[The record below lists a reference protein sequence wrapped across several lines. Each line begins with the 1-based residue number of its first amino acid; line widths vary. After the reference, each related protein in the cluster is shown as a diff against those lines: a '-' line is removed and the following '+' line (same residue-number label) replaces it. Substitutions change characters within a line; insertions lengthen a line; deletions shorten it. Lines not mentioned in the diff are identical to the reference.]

1 VKCYLYIDNQGE
13 VHPIYPEVLPSSSKD
28 RAQNMV
34 LLPRPDIDVK
44 IVELPSVRRDIKS
57 ILGLKI
63 AGLYPGSPEETV
75 FDYRMPGRRRK
86 TPGSDRA
93 ILFIARR
100 NTIDRYRSLV
110 KNASFF
116 LPYSLVRRFLKRSGI
131 QTAVCTF
138 WWTDWHEVLVFD
150 GGDLV
155 TARVFE
161 GKGSPMRLADDLRDV
176 VPNEYQQESHII
188 FCNEQ
193 DRTGFTDALSS
204 IRPLPDRI
212 LTVERV
218 FRENSRVQD
227 SLFATRTSFLQGYK
241 AVVAAAILLVAAVFS
256 SFFMDRR
263 VQLVEEARSKL
274 QGQAQR
280 VLEVKNLLRRLE
292 TLTAEHE
299 ELAEHKPVQPYLLLQ
314 RLSETFGMEPE
325 MQQLVLDEARRIQL
339 DGRSAEPF
347 SLMARLEQSA
357 RFSSLKLS
365 RIVKDAKRNKERFS
379 LAGVYHDR

>member
-1 VKCYLYIDNQGE
+1 MKCYLFIDSQGE
-13 VHPIYPEVLPSSSKD
+13 VHPIHPEVLPSSQKD
-28 RAQNMV
+28 CRQNMV
-34 LLPRPDIDVK
+34 LLPRADIDVK
-44 IVELPSVRRDIKS
+44 IVELPAVRRDIKS

-75 FDYRMPGRRRK
+75 FDFSMLSREK
-86 TPGSDRA
+86 A

-100 NTIDRYRSLV
+100 NTIEQYRSLA

-138 WWTDWHEVLVFD
+138 WWTDWYEVLVFD
-150 GGDLV
+150 RGDMV

-161 GKGSPMRLADDLRDV
+161 GKGSPMRLAEDLRDV
-176 VPNEYQQESHII
+176 VPDEYQQASHII

-227 SLFATRTSFLQGYK
+227 SLFTTRTSFLQGYK
-241 AVVAAAILLVAAVFS
+241 TTVAAAMLLVAAMIS

-263 VQLVEEARSKL
+263 VEIVEEARSKL
-274 QGQAQR
+274 QVQAQQ
-280 VLEVKNLLRRLE
+280 VLVVKSLLQRLDS
-292 TLTAEHE
+292 LTAEYD
-299 ELAEHKPVQPYLLLQ
+299 ELAKHRPVDPYLLLQ
-314 RLSETFGMEPE
+314 KLSATFGEEPE
-325 MQQLVLDEARRIQL
+325 VQQLVLDEARRIQL
-339 DGRSAEPF
+339 DGRSEEPF
-347 SLMARLEQSA
+347 SLMARLEESA
-357 RFSSLKLS
+357 RFSALKLS
-365 RIVKDAKRNKERFS
+365 RIVKDAKRDKERFS